1 MSEDSPIY
9 HQASTT
15 KAEEILSAPDA
26 SFWLKTALQSA
37 LLRDP
42 VDAAN
47 DAEVLAAVLA
57 DRCKA
62 STSSSLLKA

>member
-9 HQASTT
+9 HQASLVS
-15 KAEEILSAPDA
+15 AEEILSSPDA

-42 VDAAN
+42 VDASN
-47 DAEVLAAVLA
+47 DADVLAAVLA
-57 DRCKA
+57 GRYKA
-62 STSSSLLKA
+62 GFTSSSLKA